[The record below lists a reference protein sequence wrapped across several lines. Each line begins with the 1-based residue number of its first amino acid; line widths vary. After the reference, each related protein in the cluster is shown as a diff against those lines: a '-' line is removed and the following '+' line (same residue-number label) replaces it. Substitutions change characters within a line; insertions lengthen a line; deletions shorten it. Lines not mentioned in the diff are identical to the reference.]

1 MFRRPGRALAM
12 APVVPL
18 PTGNVAIVDAPPGS
32 ALSGLPEQRENG
44 GRPGRQPTATPS
56 EGWSIRTG
64 TGEMVEADIP
74 NRATASRLLGIL
86 AAHGT
91 DLPLIVHAPDGKPS
105 GERLG

>member
-1 MFRRPGRALAM
+1 M

-18 PTGNVAIVDAPPGS
+18 PTGNVAVVDAPPGS
-32 ALSGLPEQRENG
+32 AASELPKQRAKNG
-44 GRPGRQPTATPS
+44 QAEGPEADGPS

-64 TGEMVEADIP
+64 AGEVVTADIP

-91 DLPLIVHAPDGKPS
+91 DLPLLVYAPNGKPS